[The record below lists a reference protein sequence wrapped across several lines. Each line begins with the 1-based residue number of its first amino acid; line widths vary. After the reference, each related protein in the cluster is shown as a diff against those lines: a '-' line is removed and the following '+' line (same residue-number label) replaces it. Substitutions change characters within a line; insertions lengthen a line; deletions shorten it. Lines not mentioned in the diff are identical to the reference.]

1 MHDLATLLAHSKD
14 LDLVVRHV
22 LAGLGHG
29 LHAGRERGAGVEFS
43 EYRAYAP
50 GDEWRRVDWKLLAR
64 NDRYYVREAE
74 RDSHVAVWFW
84 LDASAS
90 MAEQSYRPEA
100 QGFSKLD
107 YARVILACLAAVAQR
122 QGDAFGLIVASDG
135 GLQLTPAS
143 RGPRQ
148 FQRVLAR
155 AQQAKPSGSLAD
167 AETISAHLHFA
178 RAPSLIFWLTDALDW
193 PSAQSES
200 LIRLRRMQH
209 DVRVLCLRTEAERD
223 AQFANDKN
231 YVDPERDQRWVAW
244 REGDRASYLHNAKQ
258 HFAKIASDCRQANIP
273 YWQACIEENPA
284 TCLRSFLRQA
294 GVR

>member
-1 MHDLATLLAHSKD
+1 MLDIATLLAHSKD

-90 MAEQSYRPEA
+90 MSEA
-100 QGFSKLD
+100 SHRYAQVSKLA
-107 YARVILACLAAVAQR
+107 YARAVIACLAAVAQR
-122 QGDAFGLIVASDG
+122 QGDAFGLLISQHDSIDY
-135 GLQLTPAS
+135 TPAS

-148 FQRVLAR
+148 LQRIMAR
-155 AQQAKPSGSLAD
+155 LNQTTAGGALPNSG
-167 AETISAHLHFA
+167 TIRSHLHFA
-178 RAPSLIFWLTDALDW
+178 RAPSMVFAIGDFLEPQSATEEAL
-193 PSAQSES
+193 
-200 LIRLRRMQH
+200 LRLRRMQH
-209 DVRVLCLRTEAERD
+209 DVRALCLRTEAEVKAD
-223 AQFANDKN
+223 FSENMT
-231 YVDPERDQRWVAW
+231 YCDPEMPQYWVAF
-244 REGDRASYLHNAKQ
+244 DRNAKDAYLQ
-258 HFAKIASDCRQANIP
+258 KAQAHFEQLRANCRRADIP
-273 YWQACIEENPA
+273 YLEACIEDDPTKTIRA
-284 TCLRSFLRQA
+284 FLRKA
-294 GVR
+294 RPA